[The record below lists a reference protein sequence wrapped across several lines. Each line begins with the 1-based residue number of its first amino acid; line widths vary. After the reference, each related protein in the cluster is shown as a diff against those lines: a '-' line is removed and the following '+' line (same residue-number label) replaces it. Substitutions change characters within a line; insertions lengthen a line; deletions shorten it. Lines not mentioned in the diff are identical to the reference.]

1 MRTSCSIPPVTDTPI
16 NAPVPVTDPK
26 GPPSSRSLIARFW
39 RDRIAPRWRLVV
51 VAVLLSATTA
61 AAASSYA
68 FMIRWAVGLLERQ
81 DDRVIWLAPIVIL
94 VITGIRGLSL
104 FFQTVQ
110 TNRLALRIMQ
120 DLQEG
125 LFDRM
130 VHADYARLIAEP
142 VGSIVSR
149 FTNDITILRD
159 LLVRASN
166 NLLRDTLTIVG
177 AVTAMFVF
185 DWMLALLILV
195 VYPLAAL
202 PVIRIGNML
211 RKTSGEAQQQM
222 GEVTSFLEESFSGA
236 RMVKTYGLEDHEVD
250 RSRFAFLKRFRLSL
264 SLAAS
269 KARVDPILEV
279 VGGLAFG
286 GVLAFA
292 GWRISTGDSSIADFT
307 GFIAAIGVMAPAVR
321 AVGTLGAAMQEG
333 IAVLHRIYDV
343 LDEADAVVEGA
354 QAKPLK
360 PGPGKVV
367 FENVCFAYGKADT
380 ALSEVDL
387 VAEPGRTTAIV
398 GASGS
403 GKTTLL
409 NLIPRLYDPTRGRVL
424 IDDQDIRKATIA
436 SVRNASALV
445 SQDVVLFDDTIAAN
459 IAFGRM
465 GASQDE
471 IIAAA
476 KAADAHGFISEI
488 AGGYDARV
496 GPRGGQLSGGQRQRI
511 AIARAILAD
520 APILL
525 LDEATSALDAEAEAR
540 VQTALKRL
548 SEGRTTIV
556 IAHRL
561 ATVRDADC
569 IYVMENG
576 RIAETGK
583 HDELL
588 AQDGIYARLC
598 RLQFSD

>member
-1 MRTSCSIPPVTDTPI
+1 MTGTHTSLPTLSGGPDPSPV
-16 NAPVPVTDPK
+16 
-26 GPPSSRSLIARFW
+26 RSLIARFW
-39 RDRIAPRWRLVV
+39 RDRIAPRWRLVTI
-51 VAVLLSATTA
+51 AVILSATTA

-68 FMIRWAVGLLERQ
+68 FMIRWAVGMLERQ
-81 DDRVIWLAPIVIL
+81 DTQVIWLAPIVI
-94 VITGIRGLSL
+94 VIITAIRGGSL
-104 FFQTVQ
+104 FLQTVQ
-110 TNRLALRIMQ
+110 TNRLALRVMQ
-120 DLQEG
+120 DLQET
-125 LFDRM
+125 LFTRL
-130 VHADYARLIAEP
+130 VRADYARLISEP
-142 VGSIVSR
+142 VGAIVSR

-159 LLVRASN
+159 LLVRAAN
-166 NLLRDTLTIVG
+166 NLLRDTLTILG
-177 AVTAMFVF
+177 AVIAMFVF

-211 RKTSGEAQQQM
+211 RKTSSEAQTQM

-236 RMVKTYGLEDHEVD
+236 RMVKTYGLEDHEIE
-250 RSRFAFLKRFRLSL
+250 RSRFAFLKRFQLAL

-279 VGGLAFG
+279 VGGAAFA

-292 GWRISTGDSSIADFT
+292 GWRISQGAASIADFT
-307 GFIAAIGVMAPAVR
+307 GFIAAIGIMAPAVR

-333 IAVLHRIYDV
+333 VAVLQRIYDV
-343 LDEADAVVEGA
+343 TDETDDVIQIPG
-354 QAKPLK
+354 AKPLK
-360 PGPGKVV
+360 VTRGRLE
-367 FENVCFAYGKADT
+367 FDNVSFAYNGEGA
-380 ALSEVDL
+380 ALSHIDL
-387 VAEPGRTTAIV
+387 VAEAAKTTAIV

-409 NLIPRLYDPTRGRVL
+409 NLVPRLYDPARGAVL
-424 IDDQDIRKATIA
+424 IDNQDIRKATVK
-436 SVRNASALV
+436 SVRDAVALV
-445 SQDVVLFDDTIAAN
+445 SQDVVLFNDTIAAN

-465 GASQDE
+465 TASRDE
-471 IIAAA
+471 IEAAA
-476 KAADAHGFISEI
+476 RAADAHEFIMELP
-488 AGGYDARV
+488 GGYDAPV

-540 VQTALKRL
+540 VQSALQRL

-561 ATVRDADC
+561 ATVRDADR

-576 RIAETGK
+576 QIAETGK

-588 AQDGIYARLC
+588 ARGGIYARLC
-598 RLQFSD
+598 KLQFAD

>member
-1 MRTSCSIPPVTDTPI
+1 MTDTGTKAVSAARPDGQ
-16 NAPVPVTDPK
+16 TS
-26 GPPSSRSLIARFW
+26 GRSLIARFW
-39 RDRIAPRWRLVV
+39 RDRVAPRWRLVV
-51 VAVLLSATTA
+51 IAVILSATTA

-81 DDRVIWLAPIVIL
+81 DARVIWLAPMVIIA
-94 VITGIRGLSL
+94 ITAIRGMSL
-104 FFQTVQ
+104 FLQTVQ

-120 DLQEG
+120 DLQES
-125 LFDRM
+125 LFARLIQ
-130 VHADYARLIAEP
+130 ADYSRIIAEP

-159 LLVRASN
+159 LLVRAAN

-177 AVTAMFVF
+177 AVVAMLVF

-202 PVIRIGNML
+202 PIIRIGNML
-211 RKTSGEAQQQM
+211 RKTSGEAQSQM

-236 RMVKTYGLEDHEVD
+236 RMVKTYGLENHEIE
-250 RSRFAFLKRFRLSL
+250 RSRLAFIKRFRLAL
-264 SLAAS
+264 SLASS

-279 VGGLAFG
+279 VGGAAFA

-292 GWRISTGDSSIADFT
+292 GWRISNGAASIADFT

-333 IAVLHRIYDV
+333 IAVLHRIYAIT
-343 LDEADAVVEGA
+343 DEVDDVVEA
-354 QAKPLK
+354 PDAKPLNVK
-360 PGPGKVV
+360 TARLE
-367 FENVCFAYGKADT
+367 FEQVSFAYDDET
-380 ALSEVDL
+380 AALANVDL
-387 VAEPGRTTAIV
+387 TAEAGKTTAIV

-409 NLIPRLYDPTRGRVL
+409 NLIPRLYDPSSGRIL
-424 IDDQDIRKATIA
+424 IDNQDVRLANIA
-436 SVRNASALV
+436 SVRNAIALV

-465 GASQDE
+465 DASRADIE
-471 IIAAA
+471 AAA
-476 KAADAHGFISEI
+476 KAADAHDFIEEMPG
-488 AGGYDARV
+488 AYDASV
-496 GPRGGQLSGGQRQRI
+496 GPKGGQLSGGQRQRI

-525 LDEATSALDAEAEAR
+525 LDEATSALDAEAEDR
-540 VQTALKRL
+540 VQSALKRL

-561 ATVRDADC
+561 ATVRDADR

-576 RIAETGK
+576 RVAETGK

-588 AQDGIYARLC
+588 AQDGIYARLS
-598 RLQFSD
+598 RLQFSS

>member
-1 MRTSCSIPPVTDTPI
+1 MTGTHTSLPTLSDGPDPSPV
-16 NAPVPVTDPK
+16 
-26 GPPSSRSLIARFW
+26 RSLIARFW
-39 RDRIAPRWRLVV
+39 RDRIAPRWRLVTI
-51 VAVLLSATTA
+51 AVILSATTA

-68 FMIRWAVGLLERQ
+68 FMIRWAVGMLERQ
-81 DDRVIWLAPIVIL
+81 DTRVIWLAPIVIII
-94 VITGIRGLSL
+94 ITAIRGGSL
-104 FFQTVQ
+104 FLQTVQ
-110 TNRLALRIMQ
+110 TNRLALRVMQ
-120 DLQEG
+120 DLQET
-125 LFDRM
+125 LFARL
-130 VHADYARLIAEP
+130 VRADYARLISEP
-142 VGSIVSR
+142 VGAIVSR

-159 LLVRASN
+159 LLVRAAN
-166 NLLRDTLTIVG
+166 NLLRDTLTILG
-177 AVTAMFVF
+177 AVIAMFVF

-211 RKTSGEAQQQM
+211 RKTSSEAQTQM

-236 RMVKTYGLEDHEVD
+236 RMVKTYGLEDHEIE
-250 RSRFAFLKRFRLSL
+250 RSRFAFLKRFQLAL

-279 VGGLAFG
+279 VGGAAFA

-292 GWRISTGDSSIADFT
+292 GWRISQGAASIADFT
-307 GFIAAIGVMAPAVR
+307 GFIAAIGIMAPAVR

-333 IAVLHRIYDV
+333 VAVLQRIYDV
-343 LDEADAVVEGA
+343 TDETDDVIQIPG
-354 QAKPLK
+354 AKPLK
-360 PGPGKVV
+360 VTRGRLE
-367 FENVCFAYGKADT
+367 FDNVSFAYNGEGA
-380 ALSEVDL
+380 ALSHIDL
-387 VAEPGRTTAIV
+387 VAEAAKTTAIV

-409 NLIPRLYDPTRGRVL
+409 NLVPRLYDPARGAVL
-424 IDDQDIRKATIA
+424 IDNQDIRKATIK
-436 SVRNASALV
+436 SVRDAVALV
-445 SQDVVLFDDTIAAN
+445 SQDVVLFNDTIAAN

-465 GASQDE
+465 NASRDE
-471 IIAAA
+471 IEAAA
-476 KAADAHGFISEI
+476 RAADAHEFIMELP
-488 AGGYDARV
+488 GGYDAPV

-540 VQTALKRL
+540 VQSALQRL

-561 ATVRDADC
+561 ATVRDADR

-576 RIAETGK
+576 QIAETGK

-588 AQDGIYARLC
+588 AKGGIYARLC
-598 RLQFSD
+598 KLQFAD

>member
-1 MRTSCSIPPVTDTPI
+1 MVT
-16 NAPVPVTDPK
+16 
-26 GPPSSRSLIARFW
+26 IAV
-39 RDRIAPRWRLVV
+39 I
-51 VAVLLSATTA
+51 LSATTA

-68 FMIRWAVGLLERQ
+68 FMIRWAVGMLERQ
-81 DDRVIWLAPIVIL
+81 DTQVIWLAPIVI
-94 VITGIRGLSL
+94 VIITAIRGGSL
-104 FFQTVQ
+104 FLQTVQ
-110 TNRLALRIMQ
+110 TNRLALRVMQ
-120 DLQEG
+120 DLQET
-125 LFDRM
+125 LFTRL
-130 VHADYARLIAEP
+130 VRADYARLISEP
-142 VGSIVSR
+142 VGAIVSR

-159 LLVRASN
+159 LLVRAAN
-166 NLLRDTLTIVG
+166 NLLRDTLTILG
-177 AVTAMFVF
+177 AVIAMFVF

-211 RKTSGEAQQQM
+211 RKTSSEAQTQM

-236 RMVKTYGLEDHEVD
+236 RMVKTYGLEDHEIE
-250 RSRFAFLKRFRLSL
+250 RSRFAFLKRFQLAL

-279 VGGLAFG
+279 VGGAAFA

-292 GWRISTGDSSIADFT
+292 GWRISQGAASIADFT
-307 GFIAAIGVMAPAVR
+307 GFIAAIGIMAPAVR

-333 IAVLHRIYDV
+333 VAVLQRIYDV
-343 LDEADAVVEGA
+343 TDETDDVIQIPG
-354 QAKPLK
+354 AKPLK
-360 PGPGKVV
+360 VTRGRLE
-367 FENVCFAYGKADT
+367 FDNVSFAYNGEGA
-380 ALSEVDL
+380 ALSHIDL
-387 VAEPGRTTAIV
+387 VADAAKTTAIV

-409 NLIPRLYDPTRGRVL
+409 NLVPRLYDPAGGAVL
-424 IDDQDIRKATIA
+424 IDNQDIRKATIK
-436 SVRNASALV
+436 SVRDAVALV
-445 SQDVVLFDDTIAAN
+445 SQDVVLFNDTIAAN

-465 GASQDE
+465 TASRDE
-471 IIAAA
+471 IEAAA
-476 KAADAHGFISEI
+476 RAADAHEFIMELP
-488 AGGYDARV
+488 GGYDAPV

-540 VQTALKRL
+540 VQSALQRL

-561 ATVRDADC
+561 ATVRDADR

-576 RIAETGK
+576 QIAETGK

-588 AQDGIYARLC
+588 ARGGIYARLC
-598 RLQFSD
+598 KLQFAD

>member
-1 MRTSCSIPPVTDTPI
+1 MTGTHTSLPTLSDGPDPSPV
-16 NAPVPVTDPK
+16 
-26 GPPSSRSLIARFW
+26 RSLIARFW
-39 RDRIAPRWRLVV
+39 RDRIAPRWRLVTI
-51 VAVLLSATTA
+51 AVILSATTA

-68 FMIRWAVGLLERQ
+68 FMIRWAVGMLERQ
-81 DDRVIWLAPIVIL
+81 DTQVIWLAPIVI
-94 VITGIRGLSL
+94 VIITAIRGGSL
-104 FFQTVQ
+104 FLQTVQ
-110 TNRLALRIMQ
+110 TNRLALRVMQ
-120 DLQEG
+120 DLQET
-125 LFDRM
+125 LFTRL
-130 VHADYARLIAEP
+130 VRADYARLISEP
-142 VGSIVSR
+142 VGAIVSR

-159 LLVRASN
+159 LLVRAAN
-166 NLLRDTLTIVG
+166 NLLRDTLTILG
-177 AVTAMFVF
+177 AVIAMFVF

-211 RKTSGEAQQQM
+211 RKTSSEAQTQM

-236 RMVKTYGLEDHEVD
+236 RMVKTYGLEDHEIE
-250 RSRFAFLKRFRLSL
+250 RSRFAFLKRFQLAL

-279 VGGLAFG
+279 VGGAAFA

-292 GWRISTGDSSIADFT
+292 GWRISQGAASIADFT
-307 GFIAAIGVMAPAVR
+307 GFIAAIGIMAPAVR

-333 IAVLHRIYDV
+333 VAVLQRIYDV
-343 LDEADAVVEGA
+343 TDETDDVIQIPG
-354 QAKPLK
+354 AKPLK
-360 PGPGKVV
+360 VTRGRLE
-367 FENVCFAYGKADT
+367 FDNVSFAYNGEGA
-380 ALSEVDL
+380 ALSHIDL
-387 VAEPGRTTAIV
+387 VAEAAKTTAIV

-409 NLIPRLYDPTRGRVL
+409 NLVPRLYDPARGAVL
-424 IDDQDIRKATIA
+424 IDNQDIRKATIK
-436 SVRNASALV
+436 SVRDAVALV
-445 SQDVVLFDDTIAAN
+445 SQDVVLFNDTIAAN

-465 GASQDE
+465 TASRDE
-471 IIAAA
+471 IEAAA
-476 KAADAHGFISEI
+476 RAADAHEFIMELP
-488 AGGYDARV
+488 GGYDAPV

-540 VQTALKRL
+540 VQSALQRL

-561 ATVRDADC
+561 ATVRDADR

-576 RIAETGK
+576 QIAETGK

-588 AQDGIYARLC
+588 ARGGIYARLC
-598 RLQFSD
+598 KLQFAD

>member
-1 MRTSCSIPPVTDTPI
+1 MTDTDTRSLSVAQPDGQ
-16 NAPVPVTDPK
+16 TS
-26 GPPSSRSLIARFW
+26 GRSLIARFW
-39 RDRIAPRWRLVV
+39 RDRVAPRWRLVV
-51 VAVLLSATTA
+51 IAVILSATTA

-81 DDRVIWLAPIVIL
+81 DVRVIWLAPMVIIA
-94 VITGIRGLSL
+94 ITAIRGISL
-104 FFQTVQ
+104 FLQTVQ

-120 DLQEG
+120 DLQET
-125 LFDRM
+125 LFARLIR
-130 VHADYARLIAEP
+130 ADYARLIAEP

-159 LLVRASN
+159 LLVRAAN

-177 AVTAMFVF
+177 AIIAMLVF

-202 PVIRIGNML
+202 PIIRIGNML
-211 RKTSGEAQQQM
+211 RKTSGEAQSQM

-236 RMVKTYGLEDHEVD
+236 RMVKTYGLENHEIE
-250 RSRFAFLKRFRLSL
+250 RSRLAFIRRFHLAL
-264 SLAAS
+264 SLASS

-279 VGGLAFG
+279 VGGAAFA

-292 GWRISTGDSSIADFT
+292 GWRISNGAASIADFT

-333 IAVLHRIYDV
+333 IAVLHRIYAITDEVDDV
-343 LDEADAVVEGA
+343 IEAPDARA
-354 QAKPLK
+354 LK
-360 PGPGKVV
+360 VKAGHLEFEKVS
-367 FENVCFAYGKADT
+367 FAYGDET
-380 ALSEVDL
+380 VALANVSL
-387 VAEPGRTTAIV
+387 IAEAGKTTAIV

-409 NLIPRLYDPTRGRVL
+409 NLIPRLYDPTHGQVL
-424 IDDQDIRKATIA
+424 IDNQDIRLAKVA
-436 SVRNASALV
+436 SVRNAVALV

-465 GASQDE
+465 DASRADIE
-471 IIAAA
+471 AAA
-476 KAADAHGFISEI
+476 KAADAHDFIKDMP
-488 AGGYDARV
+488 GGYDASV
-496 GPRGGQLSGGQRQRI
+496 GPKGGQLSGGQRQRI

-525 LDEATSALDAEAEAR
+525 LDEATSALDAEAEDR
-540 VQTALKRL
+540 VQSALKRL

-561 ATVRDADC
+561 ATVRDADR

-576 RIAETGK
+576 RVAETGR

-588 AQDGIYARLC
+588 KQDGIYARLS
-598 RLQFSD
+598 RLQFSS

>member
-1 MRTSCSIPPVTDTPI
+1 MTGAHTSLPTLSDGPDPSPV
-16 NAPVPVTDPK
+16 
-26 GPPSSRSLIARFW
+26 RSLIARFW
-39 RDRIAPRWRLVV
+39 RDRIAPRWRLVTI
-51 VAVLLSATTA
+51 AVILSATTA

-68 FMIRWAVGLLERQ
+68 FMIRWAVGMLERQ
-81 DDRVIWLAPIVIL
+81 DTRVIWLAPIVI
-94 VITGIRGLSL
+94 VIITAIRGGSL
-104 FFQTVQ
+104 FLQTVQ
-110 TNRLALRIMQ
+110 TNRLALRVMQ
-120 DLQEG
+120 DLQET
-125 LFDRM
+125 LFARL
-130 VHADYARLIAEP
+130 VRADYARLISEP
-142 VGSIVSR
+142 VGAIVSR

-159 LLVRASN
+159 LLVRAAN
-166 NLLRDTLTIVG
+166 NLLRDTLTILG
-177 AVTAMFVF
+177 AVIAMFVF
-185 DWMLALLILV
+185 DWMLALLILI

-211 RKTSGEAQQQM
+211 RKTSSEAQTQM

-236 RMVKTYGLEDHEVD
+236 RMVKTYGLEDHEIE
-250 RSRFAFLKRFRLSL
+250 RSRFAFLKRFQLAL

-279 VGGLAFG
+279 VGGAAFG

-292 GWRISTGDSSIADFT
+292 GWRISQGAASIADFT
-307 GFIAAIGVMAPAVR
+307 GFIAAIGIMAPAVR

-333 IAVLHRIYDV
+333 VAVLQRIYDV
-343 LDEADAVVEGA
+343 TDETDDVI
-354 QAKPLK
+354 QIPDAKPLK
-360 PGPGKVV
+360 VTRGRLE
-367 FENVCFAYGKADT
+367 FDNVSFAYNGEGA
-380 ALSEVDL
+380 ALSHIDL
-387 VAEPGRTTAIV
+387 VAEAAKTTAIV

-409 NLIPRLYDPTRGRVL
+409 NLVPRLYDPARGAVL
-424 IDDQDIRKATIA
+424 IDNQDIRKATIK
-436 SVRNASALV
+436 SVRDAVALV
-445 SQDVVLFDDTIAAN
+445 SQDVVLFNDTIAAN

-465 GASQDE
+465 TASRDE
-471 IIAAA
+471 IVAAA
-476 KAADAHGFISEI
+476 RAADAHDFIMELP
-488 AGGYDARV
+488 GGYDAPV

-540 VQTALKRL
+540 VQSALQRL

-561 ATVRDADC
+561 ATVRDADR

-576 RIAETGK
+576 QIAETGK

-588 AQDGIYARLC
+588 AKGGIYARLC
-598 RLQFSD
+598 KLQFAD

>member
-1 MRTSCSIPPVTDTPI
+1 
-16 NAPVPVTDPK
+16 
-26 GPPSSRSLIARFW
+26 
-39 RDRIAPRWRLVV
+39 
-51 VAVLLSATTA
+51 
-61 AAASSYA
+61 
-68 FMIRWAVGLLERQ
+68 MIRWAVDLLERQ
-81 DDRVIWLAPIVIL
+81 DARVVWLAPIVIIA
-94 VITGIRGLSL
+94 ITAIRGGSL
-104 FFQTVQ
+104 YLQTVQ

-120 DLQEG
+120 DLQEI
-125 LFDRM
+125 LFVRL
-130 VHADYARLIAEP
+130 VRADYARIIAEP

-177 AVTAMFVF
+177 AVAAMFVF
-185 DWMLALLILV
+185 DWMLALLVLV

-202 PVIRIGNML
+202 PVIRIGNRL
-211 RKTSGEAQQQM
+211 RKTSGEAQAQM

-236 RMVKTYGLEDHEVD
+236 RMVKTYQLEDEEIE
-250 RSRFAFLKRFRLSL
+250 RSKGAFFQRFRLAL
-264 SLAAS
+264 SIAAS

-279 VGGLAFG
+279 VGGVAFA
-286 GVLAFA
+286 GVLGFA
-292 GWRISTGDSSIADFT
+292 GWRISQGAATIADFT
-307 GFIAAIGVMAPAVR
+307 GFIAAIAVMAPAVR

-343 LDEADAVVEGA
+343 MDKPDTVTEIDGA
-354 QAKPLK
+354 RPLK
-360 PGPGKVV
+360 TSGGQVV
-367 FENVCFAYGKADT
+367 FENVAFAYDEADA
-380 ALSEVDL
+380 ALSYIDL
-387 VAEPGRTTAIV
+387 VAEPGKTTAIV

-465 GASQDE
+465 DASHDE
-471 IIAAA
+471 IVAAA
-476 KAADAHGFISEI
+476 KAADAHGFISEMPD
-488 AGGYDARV
+488 GYDSRV

-540 VQTALKRL
+540 VQAALKTL
-548 SEGRTTIV
+548 SQGRTTIV

-561 ATVRDADC
+561 STVRDADR
-569 IYVMENG
+569 IYVMDKG
-576 RIAETGK
+576 RVTETGR
-583 HDELL
+583 HDELM
-588 AQDGIYARLC
+588 AQDGIYARLS
-598 RLQFSD
+598 RLQFTD

>member
-1 MRTSCSIPPVTDTPI
+1 VTDTPI
-16 NAPVPVTDPK
+16 SAPVPVTDPK
-26 GPPSSRSLIARFW
+26 GPPSSRSLIDRFW

-68 FMIRWAVGLLERQ
+68 FMVRWTMNLLDRQ
-81 DDRVIWLAPIVIL
+81 DPRIIWLAPVVIL
-94 VITGIRGLSL
+94 TVTAIRGISL
-104 FFQTVQ
+104 FLQTVQ

-120 DLQEG
+120 DVQEN
-125 LFDRM
+125 LFARL
-130 VHADYARLIAEP
+130 VRADYARLINEP

-159 LLVRASN
+159 LLVRAAN
-166 NLLRDTLTIVG
+166 NLLRDTLTILGCVI
-177 AVTAMFVF
+177 AMFWF
-185 DWMLALLILV
+185 DWILALLVLL
-195 VYPLAAL
+195 VYPLAAA
-202 PVIRIGNML
+202 PVVRIGNRL
-211 RKTSGEAQQQM
+211 RRTSGEAQTQM
-222 GEVTSFLEESFSGA
+222 GEVTAFLEESFSGT
-236 RMVKTYGLEDHEVD
+236 RMVKTYGLEDHEVE
-250 RSRFAFLKRFRLSL
+250 RSRLAFLKRFRLSL
-264 SLAAS
+264 SITAS
-269 KARVDPILEV
+269 KARVDPILEII
-279 VGGLAFG
+279 G
-286 GVLAFA
+286 GVAFA
-292 GWRISTGDSSIADFT
+292 GVLSVGGWRVIGGYASTGDIVGLITAIA
-307 GFIAAIGVMAPAVR
+307 VMAPAVR

-343 LDEADAVVEGA
+343 LDEADTVVESA

-367 FENVCFAYGKADT
+367 FETVSFAYGKADI

-465 GASQDE
+465 DASQDE

-476 KAADAHGFISEI
+476 RAADAHGFISEI

>member
-1 MRTSCSIPPVTDTPI
+1 MTGTDTSLPS
-16 NAPVPVTDPK
+16 PTGGTDPS
-26 GPPSSRSLIARFW
+26 PARSLVARFW
-39 RDRIAPRWRLVV
+39 SDRIAPRWRLVTI
-51 VAVLLSATTA
+51 AIILSATTA

-68 FMIRWAVGLLERQ
+68 FMIRWAVGMLERQ
-81 DDRVIWLAPIVIL
+81 DPRVIWLAPIVIII
-94 VITGIRGLSL
+94 ITAIRGGSL
-104 FFQTVQ
+104 FLQTVQ
-110 TNRLALRIMQ
+110 TNRLALRVMQ
-120 DLQEG
+120 DLQET
-125 LFDRM
+125 LFARL
-130 VHADYARLIAEP
+130 VRADYARLISEP
-142 VGSIVSR
+142 VGAIVSR

-159 LLVRASN
+159 LLVRAAN
-166 NLLRDTLTIVG
+166 NLLRDTLTILG
-177 AVTAMFVF
+177 AVIAMFVF

-211 RKTSGEAQQQM
+211 RKTSGEAQTQM

-236 RMVKTYGLEDHEVD
+236 RMVKTYGLEDHEIE
-250 RSRFAFLKRFRLSL
+250 RSRFAFLKRFQLAL
-264 SLAAS
+264 SLASS

-279 VGGLAFG
+279 VGGAAFG
-286 GVLAFA
+286 GVLGFA
-292 GWRISTGDSSIADFT
+292 GWRISQGAASIADFT
-307 GFIAAIGVMAPAVR
+307 GFIAAIGIMAPAVR

-333 IAVLHRIYDV
+333 VAVLQRIYDIT
-343 LDEADAVVEGA
+343 DETDDVVQSPA
-354 QAKPLK
+354 AKPLK
-360 PGPGKVV
+360 ITSGRLEFDDVS
-367 FENVCFAYGKADT
+367 FAYGEDGA
-380 ALSEVDL
+380 ALSNINL
-387 VAEPGRTTAIV
+387 VAEAAKTTAIV

-409 NLIPRLYDPTRGRVL
+409 NLIPRLYDPASGTVL
-424 IDDQDIRKATIA
+424 IDNQDIRKATIK
-436 SVRNASALV
+436 SVRDAAALV
-445 SQDVVLFDDTIAAN
+445 SQDVVLFNDTIAAN

-465 GASQDE
+465 DAGREDIE
-471 IIAAA
+471 TAAR
-476 KAADAHGFISEI
+476 AADAHDFIMEI
-488 AGGYDARV
+488 AGGYDAPV

-540 VQTALKRL
+540 VQSALHRL

-569 IYVMENG
+569 IYVMEDG

-588 AQDGIYARLC
+588 ARGGIYARLC
-598 RLQFSD
+598 KLQFAD

>member
-1 MRTSCSIPPVTDTPI
+1 MTGTHTSLPTLSVGPDPSPV
-16 NAPVPVTDPK
+16 
-26 GPPSSRSLIARFW
+26 RSLIARFW
-39 RDRIAPRWRLVV
+39 RDRIAPRWRLVTI
-51 VAVLLSATTA
+51 AVILSATTA

-68 FMIRWAVGLLERQ
+68 FMIRWAVGMLERQ
-81 DDRVIWLAPIVIL
+81 DTQVIWLAPIVI
-94 VITGIRGLSL
+94 VIITAIRGGSL
-104 FFQTVQ
+104 FLQTVQ
-110 TNRLALRIMQ
+110 TNRLALRVMQ
-120 DLQEG
+120 DLQET
-125 LFDRM
+125 LFTRL
-130 VHADYARLIAEP
+130 VRADYARLISEP
-142 VGSIVSR
+142 VGAIVSR

-159 LLVRASN
+159 LLVRAAN
-166 NLLRDTLTIVG
+166 NLLRDTLTILG
-177 AVTAMFVF
+177 AVIAMFVF

-211 RKTSGEAQQQM
+211 RKTSSEAQTQM

-236 RMVKTYGLEDHEVD
+236 RMVKTYGLEDHEIE
-250 RSRFAFLKRFRLSL
+250 RSRFAFLKRFQLAL

-279 VGGLAFG
+279 VGGAAFA

-292 GWRISTGDSSIADFT
+292 GWRISQGAASIADFT
-307 GFIAAIGVMAPAVR
+307 GFIAAIGIMAPAVR

-333 IAVLHRIYDV
+333 VAVLQRIYDV
-343 LDEADAVVEGA
+343 TDETDDVIQIPG
-354 QAKPLK
+354 AKPLK
-360 PGPGKVV
+360 VTRGRLE
-367 FENVCFAYGKADT
+367 FDNVSFAYNGEGA
-380 ALSEVDL
+380 ALSHIDL
-387 VAEPGRTTAIV
+387 VAEAAKTTAIV

-409 NLIPRLYDPTRGRVL
+409 NLVPRLYDPARGAVL
-424 IDDQDIRKATIA
+424 IDNQDIRKATIK
-436 SVRNASALV
+436 SVRDAVALV
-445 SQDVVLFDDTIAAN
+445 SQDVVLFNDTIAAN

-465 GASQDE
+465 TASRDE
-471 IIAAA
+471 IEAAA
-476 KAADAHGFISEI
+476 RAADAHEFIMELP
-488 AGGYDARV
+488 GGYDAPV

-540 VQTALKRL
+540 VQSALQRL

-561 ATVRDADC
+561 ATVRDADR

-576 RIAETGK
+576 QIAETGK

-588 AQDGIYARLC
+588 ARGGIYARLC
-598 RLQFSD
+598 KLQFAD

>member
-1 MRTSCSIPPVTDTPI
+1 MTGTHTSLPTLSDGPDPSPV
-16 NAPVPVTDPK
+16 
-26 GPPSSRSLIARFW
+26 RSLIARFW
-39 RDRIAPRWRLVV
+39 RDRIAPRWRLVTI
-51 VAVLLSATTA
+51 AVILSATTA

-68 FMIRWAVGLLERQ
+68 FMIRWAVGMLERQ
-81 DDRVIWLAPIVIL
+81 DTQVIWLAPIVI
-94 VITGIRGLSL
+94 VIITAIRGGSL
-104 FFQTVQ
+104 FLQTVQ
-110 TNRLALRIMQ
+110 TNRLALRVMQ
-120 DLQEG
+120 DLQET
-125 LFDRM
+125 LFTRL
-130 VHADYARLIAEP
+130 VRADYARLISEP
-142 VGSIVSR
+142 VGAIVSR

-159 LLVRASN
+159 LLVRAAN
-166 NLLRDTLTIVG
+166 NLLRDTLTILG
-177 AVTAMFVF
+177 AVIAMFVF

-211 RKTSGEAQQQM
+211 RKTSSEAQTQM

-236 RMVKTYGLEDHEVD
+236 RMVKTYGLEDHEIE
-250 RSRFAFLKRFRLSL
+250 RSRFAFLKRFQLAL

-279 VGGLAFG
+279 VGGAAFA

-292 GWRISTGDSSIADFT
+292 GWRISQGAASIADFT
-307 GFIAAIGVMAPAVR
+307 GFIAAIGIMAPAVR

-333 IAVLHRIYDV
+333 VAVLQRIYDV
-343 LDEADAVVEGA
+343 TDETDDVIQIPG
-354 QAKPLK
+354 AKPLK
-360 PGPGKVV
+360 VTRGRLE
-367 FENVCFAYGKADT
+367 FDNVSFAYNGEGA
-380 ALSEVDL
+380 ALSHIDL
-387 VAEPGRTTAIV
+387 VADAAKTTAIV

-409 NLIPRLYDPTRGRVL
+409 NLVPRLYDPAGGAVL
-424 IDDQDIRKATIA
+424 IDNQDIRKATIK
-436 SVRNASALV
+436 SVRDAVALV
-445 SQDVVLFDDTIAAN
+445 SQDVVLFNDTIAAN

-465 GASQDE
+465 TASRDE
-471 IIAAA
+471 IEAAA
-476 KAADAHGFISEI
+476 RAADAHEFIMELP
-488 AGGYDARV
+488 GGYDAPV

-540 VQTALKRL
+540 VQSALQRL

-561 ATVRDADC
+561 ATVRDADR

-576 RIAETGK
+576 QIAETGK

-588 AQDGIYARLC
+588 ARGGIYARLC
-598 RLQFSD
+598 KLQFAD

>member
-1 MRTSCSIPPVTDTPI
+1 MT
-16 NAPVPVTDPK
+16 
-26 GPPSSRSLIARFW
+26 L
-39 RDRIAPRWRLVV
+39 
-51 VAVLLSATTA
+51 AVILSATTA

-68 FMIRWAVGLLERQ
+68 FMIRWAVDLLEQQ
-81 DDRVIWLAPIVIL
+81 DARVIWLAPIVIIA
-94 VITGIRGLSL
+94 ITAIRGGSL
-104 FFQTVQ
+104 FLQTVQ
-110 TNRLALRIMQ
+110 TNRLALRVMQ
-120 DLQEG
+120 DLQEI
-125 LFDRM
+125 LFARL
-130 VHADYARLIAEP
+130 VRADYARIVAEP

-177 AVTAMFVF
+177 AVAAMFVF
-185 DWMLALLILV
+185 DWMLAILVLV

-202 PVIRIGNML
+202 PVIRIGNRL
-211 RKTSGEAQQQM
+211 RKTSGEAQAQM
-222 GEVTSFLEESFSGA
+222 GQVTSFLEESFSGA
-236 RMVKTYGLEDHEVD
+236 RMVKTYQLEDEEID
-250 RSRFAFLKRFRLSL
+250 RSRSAFLQRFRLAL
-264 SLAAS
+264 SIAAS

-279 VGGLAFG
+279 VGGAAFA
-286 GVLAFA
+286 GVLGFA
-292 GWRISTGDSSIADFT
+292 GWRISQGAASIADFT

-333 IAVLHRIYDV
+333 VAVLNRIYDV
-343 LDEADAVVEGA
+343 LDENDQVTEAENAKALTIGKAEIRFEG
-354 QAKPLK
+354 
-360 PGPGKVV
+360 
-367 FENVCFAYGKADT
+367 VCFAYGDGET
-380 ALSEVDL
+380 ALDHIDI
-387 VAEPGRTTAIV
+387 VAAPGKTTAIV

-465 GASQDE
+465 DASHDE
-471 IIAAA
+471 IVAAA
-476 KAADAHGFISEI
+476 KAADAHGFISEMPD
-488 AGGYDARV
+488 GYDSHV
-496 GPRGGQLSGGQRQRI
+496 GPRGSQLSGGQRQRI

-540 VQTALKRL
+540 VQAALKTL
-548 SEGRTTIV
+548 SQGRTTIV

-561 ATVRDADC
+561 STVRDADR
-569 IYVMENG
+569 IYVMEKG
-576 RIAETGK
+576 RVAETGR

-588 AQDGIYARLC
+588 AQDGIYARLS
-598 RLQFSD
+598 RLQFTD

>member
-1 MRTSCSIPPVTDTPI
+1 MTGTRTSLPTLSDGPDPSPV
-16 NAPVPVTDPK
+16 
-26 GPPSSRSLIARFW
+26 RSLIIRFW
-39 RDRIAPRWRLVV
+39 RDRIAPHWRLVAI
-51 VAVLLSATTA
+51 AVILSATTA

-68 FMIRWAVGLLERQ
+68 FMIRWAVGMLERQ
-81 DDRVIWLAPIVIL
+81 DTRVIWLAPIVIII
-94 VITGIRGLSL
+94 ITAIRGGSL
-104 FFQTVQ
+104 FLQTVQ

-120 DLQEG
+120 DLQEI
-125 LFDRM
+125 LFARL
-130 VHADYARLIAEP
+130 VCADYARLIAEP
-142 VGSIVSR
+142 VGAIVSR

-159 LLVRASN
+159 LLVRAAN
-166 NLLRDTLTIVG
+166 NLLRDTLTILG
-177 AVTAMFVF
+177 AVIAMFVF

-211 RKTSGEAQQQM
+211 RKTSSEAQTQM

-236 RMVKTYGLEDHEVD
+236 RMVKTYGLEDHEIE
-250 RSRFAFLKRFRLSL
+250 RSRFAFLKRFQLAL

-279 VGGLAFG
+279 VGGAAFA

-292 GWRISTGDSSIADFT
+292 GWRISQGAASIADFT
-307 GFIAAIGVMAPAVR
+307 GFIAAIGIMAPAVR

-333 IAVLHRIYDV
+333 VAVLQRIYDV
-343 LDEADAVVEGA
+343 TDETDDVIQIPG
-354 QAKPLK
+354 AKPLK
-360 PGPGKVV
+360 VTRGRLE
-367 FENVCFAYGKADT
+367 FDNVSFAYNGEGA
-380 ALSEVDL
+380 ALSHIDL
-387 VAEPGRTTAIV
+387 VAEAAKTTAIV

-409 NLIPRLYDPTRGRVL
+409 NLVPRLYDPARGAVL
-424 IDDQDIRKATIA
+424 IDNQDIRKATIK
-436 SVRNASALV
+436 SVRDAVALV
-445 SQDVVLFDDTIAAN
+445 SQDVVLFNDTVAAN

-465 GASQDE
+465 TASRDE
-471 IIAAA
+471 IEAAA
-476 KAADAHGFISEI
+476 RAADAHEFIMELP
-488 AGGYDARV
+488 GGYDAPV

-540 VQTALKRL
+540 VQSALQRL

-561 ATVRDADC
+561 ATVRDADR

-576 RIAETGK
+576 QIAETGK

-588 AQDGIYARLC
+588 ARGGIYARLC
-598 RLQFSD
+598 KLQFAD